1 MSDHDAFA
9 ATDYFQEPRVRRTVR
24 PIREVA
30 TDILS
35 AWVNVH
41 PFEARD
47 ALEYLFE
54 FELVTDFGAREAILA
69 FLPTA
74 RFFAGPR
81 ARKLKA
87 ELVAILNSTPTRNEF
102 LRRSQMAARRQLQ
115 LLRAARE
122 IQEAGAA
129 P

>member
-1 MSDHDAFA
+1 MSDFDTIA
-9 ATDYFQEPRVRRTVR
+9 ADRYFQEPRRAVK
-24 PIREVA
+24 PISQVA
-30 TDILS
+30 ADILR
-35 AWVNVH
+35 AWPNVH

-54 FELVTDFGAREAILA
+54 FELISDFGAREAIQG
-69 FLPTA
+69 FLPLA

-87 ELVAILNSTPTRNEF
+87 ELDAILNSTPTRGQF
-102 LRRSQMAARRQLQ
+102 MRRSQMAASRQLA

-122 IQEAGAA
+122 GQEAA